1 MLEKDRK
8 GFNALRIF
16 AIVAL
21 CCTIAM
27 WAGLWI
33 SSTVPADVSGEHT
46 DAVVDKVNQRFDLN
60 TKFNK
65 QVVTQNIY
73 NKKDDTY
80 KGYNGE
86 TVQIIPQYL
95 PENTMDRA
103 VCFKSSDTSVAT
115 VDEKGFVTFHKRGES
130 LVTVTLKSNENLNF
144 SVWAVSFGENPA
156 NCGLKI
162 SLNKTVKVG
171 TTAIAYL
178 NGNKTE
184 RRGAKFSSSDES
196 VMKVDGQ
203 GYVSGISQGTATLT
217 AALMGVETS
226 IDVTVEP
233 NANYIKPQSIV
244 LKQDMH
250 VTHGLQAK
258 CKSLIAKVLPEGA
271 PNDCIVTVKGGCVSV
286 VYDVLSPYSP
296 GTCTVTYT
304 SRYDQ
309 NVKASVQLVV
319 DKIAPTELRVSG
331 PAVVPPNDG
340 AKFTAMHSPK
350 KYEDDVKWEVVS
362 GKGTISKNGTFKSS
376 SFCTSVIRCTSTLNP
391 DLYVEK
397 TIEVKLFADAY
408 TFVRKLMGHAGLS
421 ALLGFG
427 IFGTLW
433 LLARHRWNAYV
444 FTAPLALCYAGISE
458 LIQHF
463 TPGRFC
469 TMADVITD
477 FLGALFG
484 AAVACVIVAIVCL
497 VWRLANKKSFDNARH
512 LRSILTF
519 STVFRKFYTQDEYA
533 LPIGYDDS
541 VDDAIYV
548 DCALSLAASD
558 VDERKEK

>member
-1 MLEKDRK
+1 MGGKFWRQPR
-8 GFNALRIF
+8 NLR
-16 AIVAL
+16 
-21 CCTIAM
+21 T
-27 WAGLWI
+27 
-33 SSTVPADVSGEHT
+33 
-46 DAVVDKVNQRFDLN
+46 
-60 TKFNK
+60 
-65 QVVTQNIY
+65 
-73 NKKDDTY
+73 
-80 KGYNGE
+80 
-86 TVQIIPQYL
+86 
-95 PENTMDRA
+95 
-103 VCFKSSDTSVAT
+103 
-115 VDEKGFVTFHKRGES
+115 
-130 LVTVTLKSNENLNF
+130 ENL
-144 SVWAVSFGENPA
+144 ARQ
-156 NCGLKI
+156 
-162 SLNKTVKVG
+162 TVKVG
-171 TTAIAYL
+171 TTAIVQI
-178 NGNKTE
+178 NNNKTE
-184 RRGAKFSSSDES
+184 RSKAKFSSSDES
-196 VMKVDGQ
+196 VLKVDKF

-226 IDVTVEP
+226 LEVTVEP
-233 NANYIKPQSIV
+233 NASYVKPQSIV

-271 PNDCIVTVKGGCVSV
+271 PDDCIVTVKGGCVSV

-296 GTCTVTYT
+296 GTCTVTFT

-331 PAVVPPNDG
+331 PAVVTPNDG

-376 SFCTSVIRCTSTLNP
+376 SFGTSVIRCTSTLNP

-421 ALLGFG
+421 AVLGFG

-477 FLGALFG
+477 FLGAMFG

-512 LRSILTF
+512 LRGILTF

-548 DCALSLAASD
+548 DTALSLAASD
-558 VDERKEK
+558 VDEREEK